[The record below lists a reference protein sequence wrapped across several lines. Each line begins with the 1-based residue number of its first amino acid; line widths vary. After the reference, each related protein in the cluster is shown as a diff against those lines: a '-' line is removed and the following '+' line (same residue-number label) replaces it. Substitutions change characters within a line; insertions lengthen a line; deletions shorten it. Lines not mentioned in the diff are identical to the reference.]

1 MTKVLL
7 LTFLG
12 CSLTSLFA
20 AQVGCACE
28 TPFQI
33 RSMLLGMSGTR
44 QARHFNSAVDS
55 TRWPL
60 VGQPLP
66 AVVPNRAQ
74 KARCLLVRTLLFQG
88 TRLQKRSHGA
98 LEPLPCFR
106 RRSTSTTIRA
116 EVMLTPSLSL
126 SVITQQTSLAI
137 FRIPAA
143 A

>member
-12 CSLTSLFA
+12 CSLTSLFT
-20 AQVGCACE
+20 AQVGCARE

-33 RSMLLGMSGTR
+33 RSMLLGVSGTR
-44 QARHFNSAVDS
+44 QARHSNSAVDS

-66 AVVPNRAQ
+66 AVVPYRAQ
-74 KARCLLVRTLLFQG
+74 EARCLLVRTLLFQG
-88 TRLQKRSHGA
+88 TRLQKRSDGA
-98 LEPLPCFR
+98 LEPLPSFR
-106 RRSTSTTIRA
+106 RRLTSTTMTA
-116 EVMLTPSLSL
+116 EVMLTPSQQRSL
-126 SVITQQTSLAI
+126 PIV
-137 FRIPAA
+137 RIGAA